1 MWLEEIIF
9 GGGAIITLA
18 AIFGGIPYS
27 MWQSAEITAKE
38 LNKQCGT
45 NYTQREVFF
54 ARDTLTELCRIKNQK
69 FTIDQK

>member
-1 MWLEEIIF
+1 MMFEEFIF
-9 GGGAIITLA
+9 GSGLIITVA

-38 LNKQCGT
+38 LNKQCGA

-54 ARDTLTELCRIKNQK
+54 AGDTLTELCRIKNQN
-69 FTIDQK
+69 FTIEQK

>member
-1 MWLEEIIF
+1 MWLQEIIF
-9 GGGAIITLA
+9 GSGILITIV

-54 ARDTLTELCRIKNQK
+54 AGDTLTELC
-69 FTIDQK
+69 